1 MKIAEKKLRQII
13 KESVR
18 EVVKGQLNE
27 FESGR
32 PGVHPIHRDMRIFE
46 VLEAYASDLR
56 KVNTYAELSKAGRPA
71 GDGAGPHSQFQYAM
85 RICRGQFDSRSP
97 AMYPKTCAAVQ
108 EVKLAMDAAMARAK
122 ANEKKV
128 RTP

>member
-18 EVVKGQLNE
+18 EVVKGQLDE
-27 FESGR
+27 IPDGR
-32 PGVHPIHRDMRIFE
+32 HYDPTEKRDMSIKV
-46 VLEAYASDLR
+46 VLDVYAHDLN
-56 KVNTYAELSKAGRPA
+56 KANTYLEFNKAG
-71 GDGAGPHSQFQYAM
+71 DTKGAHSKFQYAM
-85 RICRGQFDSRSP
+85 RICDAQQRLT
-97 AMYPKTCAAVQ
+97 AYPKTCAAVQ
-108 EVKLAMDAAMARAK
+108 VVKQAIKAALARIK